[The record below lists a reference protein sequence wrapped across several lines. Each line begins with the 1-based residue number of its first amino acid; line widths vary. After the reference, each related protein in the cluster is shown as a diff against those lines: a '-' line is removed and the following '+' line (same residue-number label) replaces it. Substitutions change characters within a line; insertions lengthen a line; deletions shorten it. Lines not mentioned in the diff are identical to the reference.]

1 MQRLGVSWTWRICS
15 RYLDPVTTTP
25 PEGPKYARNENW
37 REWNVTSNR
46 AIRISEGDWRD
57 YKVVCDTDG
66 TDRTKD
72 INEHIR
78 RRIKAFRRK
87 NPDVQLPSDS
97 AGPES

>member
-1 MQRLGVSWTWRICS
+1 MQPSGVSWTWRICS

-37 REWNVTSNR
+37 REWNVTANR
-46 AIRISEGDWRD
+46 AIRISKGDWHD
-57 YKVVCDTDG
+57 YEVVCAADG

-78 RRIKAFRRK
+78 RRIRAFRRK
-87 NPDVQLPSDS
+87 NPDVPMPSDS
-97 AGPES
+97 EPES